1 MNAGRATLTVSN
13 PPSGRGRPKGEPRS
27 PTPRN
32 KIHPTLWGYFAR
44 NGSGLFGDG
53 TGYGYGAYG
62 ANQRKIAL
70 EEWHARSANADFDI
84 TANLPLLRMRSRDL
98 FMGSP
103 IAAAAILALRTDV
116 VGNGLWVMPQVDAR
130 ILGLTKTAAA
140 EANKRISD
148 EFELF
153 ANTVEADWNR
163 RSTFYQLQDL
173 VFTNVQIS
181 GDVLVLLPMRS
192 RRGALYDT
200 RVRLIEA
207 DRVASPVAE
216 ATGPGAPETAAGAP
230 TIFGGV
236 ELTIDG
242 EVLAYWLARHHPVAE
257 LLATSLLNGN
267 GAEREFDRI
276 EAFGEET
283 GRPVA
288 LLVGEM
294 ERPEQRRAV
303 PLLAKCLIETKNL
316 QRYVESTT
324 VQNVIKSY
332 FTSFVTSAMPSE
344 NMFSGV
350 VDDEYM
356 QDILLRP
363 PYNVKMAPGL
373 VNFMRPGDTITF
385 PHNGSGPEAEFEPYV
400 TAVARLIGAAVGVPY
415 EVLLKSFNASYSAS
429 RASMLQFWKRVL
441 VLRQMLA
448 DQFCAPVY
456 RAWFM
461 EAVAS
466 GSIDAP
472 GFFEDPRRAAAWTRA
487 AWSGASQGSIDPL
500 KEVQAAILRIK
511 AGLSTQER
519 ECLELSGTDWRATAE
534 QQGFELEVSTEL
546 GMPYPRNQTVEMA
559 PITEAM
565 ITGEMDD
572 EESPNGENNN
582 PKQTTK
588 PK

>member
-1 MNAGRATLTVSN
+1 MNERTALTLAHALERPLIFGD
-13 PPSGRGRPKGEPRS
+13 PPSGPGRGARFHHRPDFAPQ
-27 PTPRN
+27 N
-32 KIHPTLWGYFAR
+32 KIHPTLWGYF
-44 NGSGLFGDG
+44 NGAGAGGGLFGDG
-53 TGYGYGAYG
+53 SGWGYGAYG
-62 ANQRKIAL
+62 ANRRKIAL

-84 TANLPLLRMRSRDL
+84 TANLPLLRTRSRDL

-130 ILGLTKTAAA
+130 VLGLSKTAAA
-140 EANKRISD
+140 EINKRISD

-153 ANTVEADWNR
+153 AASVEADWNR

-173 VFTNVQIS
+173 VFTSVQIS
-181 GDVLVLLPMRS
+181 GDVLVLLPMRE

-216 ATGPGAPETAAGAP
+216 ATGPGAAETAAGAP
-230 TIFGGV
+230 TVFGGG
-236 ELTIDG
+236 ELTTEG
-242 EVLAYWLARHHPVAE
+242 EVLAYWIARHHPVAE
-257 LLATSLLNGN
+257 LLAATLLNGHR
-267 GAEREFDRI
+267 REFDRI
-276 EAFGEET
+276 VAFGGET

-332 FTSFVTSAMPSE
+332 FASFVTSAMPSE
-344 NMFSGV
+344 NMFAGV

-356 QDILLRP
+356 QDLLLRP
-363 PYNVKMAPGL
+363 SYDVKLAPGL

-385 PHNGSGPEAEFEPYV
+385 PHNGSGPEQEFEPYV
-400 TAVARLIGAAVGVPY
+400 TAVCKLIGAAVGVPY

-448 DQFCAPVY
+448 DQFCQPVY

-461 EAVAS
+461 EAVND
-466 GSIDAP
+466 GHIDAP
-472 GFFEDPRRAAAWTRA
+472 GFFDNPRIAAAWTRA
-487 AWSGASQGSIDPL
+487 TWSGASQGSIDPL
-500 KEVQAAILRIK
+500 KEAQAAALRIK
-511 AGLSTQER
+511 LGLSTQER
-519 ECLELSGTDWRATAE
+519 ECLELRATRLRI
-534 QQGFELEVSTEL
+534 GSL
-546 GMPYPRNQTVEMA
+546 
-559 PITEAM
+559 
-565 ITGEMDD
+565 D
-572 EESPNGENNN
+572 
-582 PKQTTK
+582 
-588 PK
+588 

>member
-1 MNAGRATLTVSN
+1 VNKGRATLTVSN
-13 PPSGRGRPKGEPRS
+13 PPSGRDRLFARSRS
-27 PTPRN
+27 PAPQN
-32 KIHPTLWGYFAR
+32 KIHPTLWGYFSR
-44 NGSGLFGDG
+44 YGSGLFGDG
-53 TGYGYGAYG
+53 SGFGYGASG
-62 ANQRKIAL
+62 ANRRKIAL
-70 EEWHARSANADFDI
+70 EEWNAQSANADIDI

-116 VGNGLWVMPQVDAR
+116 VGNGLWVMPQVDSR
-130 ILGLTKTAAA
+130 QLGLTKTAAA
-140 EANKRISD
+140 EANKRIAD

-153 ANTVEADWNR
+153 AATVECDFNR

-181 GDVLVLLPMRS
+181 GDVLALLPMKPRP
-192 RRGALYDT
+192 GALYDT

-236 ELTIDG
+236 ELAIDG
-242 EVLAYWLARHHPVAE
+242 EVLAYWIAHHHPVAE
-257 LLATSLLNGN
+257 LLATSLLNGSR
-267 GAEREFDRI
+267 GQEREFDRVP
-276 EAFGEET
+276 AFGPET

-303 PLLAKCLIETKNL
+303 PLLSKCLIETKNL

-344 NMFSGV
+344 NMFAGI

-356 QDILLRP
+356 QDLLVRP
-363 PYNVKMAPGL
+363 AYDVKMAPGL

-385 PHNGSGPEAEFEPYV
+385 PHNGSGPEDQFGPYV
-400 TAVARLIGAAVGVPY
+400 TEVCKLIGAAVGVPY

-441 VLRQMLA
+441 VLRQTLA
-448 DQFCAPVY
+448 DQFCQPVY

-461 EAVAS
+461 EAVVN
-466 GSIDAP
+466 GYIDAP
-472 GFFEDPRRAAAWTRA
+472 GFFDDPRIAAAWTRA

-500 KEVQAAILRIK
+500 KEAQAAALRLK
-511 AGLSTQER
+511 LGLSTQER

-534 QQGFELEVSTEL
+534 QQGFELEVSTKL
-546 GMPYPRNQTVEMA
+546 GLPYPRNQTVEMS
-559 PITEAM
+559 PITPDM
-565 ITGEMDD
+565 ITGEGDD
-572 EESPNGENNN
+572 NESPNGETKQPNN
-582 PKQTTK
+582 K
-588 PK
+588 